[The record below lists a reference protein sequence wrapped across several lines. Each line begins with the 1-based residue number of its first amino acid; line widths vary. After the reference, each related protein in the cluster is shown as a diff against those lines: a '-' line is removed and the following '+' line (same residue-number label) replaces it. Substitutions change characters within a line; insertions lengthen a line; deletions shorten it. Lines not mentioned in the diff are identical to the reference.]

1 MEMKIGQLADEVGVN
16 LQTIRY
22 YEREKLLPEPARLP
36 SGYRVYPAD
45 SARRVRFIKRAQ
57 ELGFSLDEIREL
69 LSLRVDAK
77 RDRSAVRAIAKAKVA
92 QIDAKIETLTAIR
105 KGLLT
110 ITDHC
115 SGHGPAKDCPILL
128 SIDSDEELLARSKAK
143 SYDRSRS

>member
-1 MEMKIGQLADEVGVN
+1 VN

-45 SARRVRFIKRAQ
+45 STRRVRFIKRAQ

-105 KGLLT
+105 KGLLN
-110 ITDHC
+110 ITDPC
-115 SGHGPAKDCPILL
+115 SGHGPAKDCPIIL
-128 SIDSDEELLARSKAK
+128 SIDSDEELLAQPKGKR
-143 SYDRSRS
+143 YDRSRS

>member
-1 MEMKIGQLADEVGVN
+1 MDLKIGQLAEEVGVN

-77 RDRSAVRAIAKAKVA
+77 RDRSAVRAIANAKVA
-92 QIDAKIETLTAIR
+92 QIDAKIEALTAIR
-105 KGLLT
+105 KGLLS

-128 SIDSDEELLARSKAK
+128 SIDSEEELLDQSKGK
-143 SYDRSRS
+143 RYDRSRR

>member
-1 MEMKIGQLADEVGVN
+1 MDLKIGQLADEVGVN

-77 RDRSAVRAIAKAKVA
+77 RDRSAVRAIANAKVA

-105 KGLLT
+105 RGLLA

-128 SIDSDEELLARSKAK
+128 SIDSDEELLAQAK
-143 SYDRSRS
+143 GKRYDGSRS